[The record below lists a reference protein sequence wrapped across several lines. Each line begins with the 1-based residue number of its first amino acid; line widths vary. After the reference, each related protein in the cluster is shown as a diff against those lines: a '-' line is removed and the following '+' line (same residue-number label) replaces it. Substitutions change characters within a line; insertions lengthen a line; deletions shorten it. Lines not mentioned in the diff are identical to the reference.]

1 MNIDAAGK
9 SARRSAANAQDIPS
23 RVALADKFRSA
34 AAMCVGAL
42 GGLHLA
48 EPDGHVVDHG
58 VAAHLRLAE
67 QILTGIAEELD
78 DDSLWLTVEENDEI
92 NEARAAANPAY
103 MIRADQLDKMLASAR
118 LAERQ
123 TLRAHQTR
131 RSQS

>member
-1 MNIDAAGK
+1 
-9 SARRSAANAQDIPS
+9 
-23 RVALADKFRSA
+23 
-34 AAMCVGAL
+34 MCLGAL

-48 EPDGHVVDHG
+48 EPDGHVVDRG
-58 VAAHLRLAE
+58 VAAHLRLAG

-78 DDSLWLTVEENDEI
+78 DVSLWLTVEENDEI
-92 NEARAAANPAY
+92 NEARAASDAAYAANPAY